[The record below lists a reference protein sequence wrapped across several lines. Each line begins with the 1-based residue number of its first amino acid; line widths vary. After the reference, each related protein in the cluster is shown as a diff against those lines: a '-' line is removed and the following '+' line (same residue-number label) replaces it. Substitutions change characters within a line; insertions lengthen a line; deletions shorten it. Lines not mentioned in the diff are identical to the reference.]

1 MNTPLQN
8 ELPGMI
14 RTNDITEQFDDEE
27 IDDLVDRVQDLMN
40 QNQEMVIRIQN
51 LLNRIRILGNYFIH
65 QQIVHDFNQEILKVS
80 RLELYKIKLHVWTI
94 S

>member
-51 LLNRIRILGNYFIH
+51 LYFG
-65 QQIVHDFNQEILKVS
+65 
-80 RLELYKIKLHVWTI
+80 
-94 S
+94 